1 MGHTLFLKL
10 TCDIGKKKSDRAM
23 RHATLPFLKIDTR
36 HWGPPIKGL
45 GAGGRGLVTRGATLR
60 VGGSVVRSS
69 WGQCWGQVCWIPP
82 CENTC
87 DAALF
92 EGGINRQGAQ

>member
-1 MGHTLFLKL
+1 MGHTLFLNSA
-10 TCDIGKKKSDRAM
+10 CGIGKNKRQG
-23 RHATLPFLKIDTR
+23 HATLPFLKIDR
-36 HWGPPIKGL
+36 LHWGSPIKGL
-45 GAGGRGLVTRGATLR
+45 GAGGRGLMTRGATLR